1 MFVTFIIISSLVEF
15 DHYRDTRAAILDP
28 CIQGIFHFLDSL
40 NLYNVHELN
49 GLPCWYAILNK
60 IILRKIA
67 AFRKIFFEY
76 EIDCKQK
83 QYWIIEQFCLSV
95 LALLLGTG
103 LEPEQRNRK
112 Y

>member
-1 MFVTFIIISSLVEF
+1 MPQQ
-15 DHYRDTRAAILDP
+15 YQ
-28 CIQGIFHFLDSL
+28 IQFLDSL

-83 QYWIIEQFCLSV
+83 QYRIIEQFCLSV